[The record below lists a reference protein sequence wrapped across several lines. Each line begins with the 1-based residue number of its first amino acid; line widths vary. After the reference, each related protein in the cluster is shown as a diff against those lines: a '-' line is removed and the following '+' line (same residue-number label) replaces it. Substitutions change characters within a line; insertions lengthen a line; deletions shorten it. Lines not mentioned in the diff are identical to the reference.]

1 MISELPDA
9 GKVKE
14 LKHKLSTA
22 QRVVLTCHVRPDGD
36 AMGSTLALC
45 SLLNKMGKKARVVT
59 PDQPPRS
66 LSFLPGISDVVP
78 LTKYPDFAPRLL
90 KEADLIFCCDYNAPK
105 RTDSLEPHL
114 MGSDVSRVL
123 IDHHESPEDFCDLS
137 FSFPRMSSTSELVF
151 RLICALGL
159 AEEIDKEIATCLA
172 TGIITDTR
180 NLSVNCDNPEL
191 LLIMYELLR
200 QGVDKR
206 RIIEEALDSVTA
218 DSFKLRLYAL
228 GHKMELFTDL
238 QTAITCLDAV
248 ELKRFNYVRGDT
260 EGLVNEPLNI
270 RGFRASFFLREDDK
284 CVKISARSK
293 GGFIVRDICADLFG
307 GGGHLQAA
315 GGEFSGSLAE
325 ARKIL
330 VEALP
335 KYASKYSNSKK
346 K

>member
-1 MISELPDA
+1 
-9 GKVKE
+9 
-14 LKHKLSTA
+14 
-22 QRVVLTCHVRPDGD
+22 
-36 AMGSTLALC
+36 
-45 SLLNKMGKKARVVT
+45 
-59 PDQPPRS
+59 
-66 LSFLPGISDVVP
+66 
-78 LTKYPDFAPRLL
+78 
-90 KEADLIFCCDYNAPK
+90 
-105 RTDSLEPHL
+105 

-228 GHKMELFTDL
+228 GHK
-238 QTAITCLDAV
+238 
-248 ELKRFNYVRGDT
+248 
-260 EGLVNEPLNI
+260 
-270 RGFRASFFLREDDK
+270 
-284 CVKISARSK
+284 
-293 GGFIVRDICADLFG
+293 IC
-307 GGGHLQAA
+307 
-315 GGEFSGSLAE
+315 
-325 ARKIL
+325 RR
-330 VEALP
+330 P
-335 KYASKYSNSKK
+335 
-346 K
+346 